1 MDNSFVLF
9 YVSLETSPS
18 QFHFREIG
26 HTQKSCLP
34 MGNSQLS
41 MREIASVTAS
51 NESMCPFRRYIGNKR
66 RSFQSEGESFLGTS
80 LFDSFWRFFLD
91 FSS

>member
-1 MDNSFVLF
+1 MGNSFVLF

-51 NESMCPFRRYIGNKR
+51 NESMCPFRKQTSENKR

-80 LFDSFWRFFLD
+80 LFDSF
-91 FSS
+91 